1 MLYELRVS
9 LFAQEK
15 IFDKINYNGLKKIYI
30 EITKQKY
37 FIIKVDIIQMFFK
50 TLQETDTVSSL

>member
-1 MLYELRVS
+1 M
-9 LFAQEK
+9 
-15 IFDKINYNGLKKIYI
+15 KKIYI